1 MVKCLPGRHK
11 CLPVPPLAVPQCPSS
26 APAPPRGA
34 PHGSGWLNTPR
45 WGGSRATALQSCRFH
60 SLSIPPPDDPTASA
74 VQAWLPKSD
83 NPFEELVTPP
93 PTSPPPLDVTVLVQ
107 QRSTDAV
114 AHFLT
119 FSVRHEA
126 VRGQLAGY
134 TSSSRPVPSEGEE
147 DTFRVLADTTLYPTA
162 AGCGMATVDAQ
173 GVRSRTESPWLTNMV
188 DTFPAGLET
197 LITGFRLEVCPLLRC
212 MLSYLR
218 TCVPTHS
225 FTCSPICLF
234 GYLHL
239 LTGDLL
245 TSCLPTPQGL
255 PAAAALHQR
264 RGGWPT
270 RPQPRAAALGPHLWR
285 RHARRRRGRRGARG
299 RAAALRQGGALHV
312 RPPRLGLRAPRHTT
326 PGAFACRSSHTPM
339 FCVSFTVLLMLFQHM
354 TRPHWPRRARPA
366 AHRAPCARGVLG
378 ISHSLSLSLSRPPQ
392 PRPALC
398 TLTCT
403 IKNKHDSAQTT
414 RTSP

>member
-1 MVKCLPGRHK
+1 MVKCP
-11 CLPVPPLAVPQCPSS
+11 PVPPLGS
-26 APAPPRGA
+26 APVPPARPLRLLGA
-34 PHGSGWLNTPR
+34 HLTAL
-45 WGGSRATALQSCRFH
+45 GGSTLPGPPP
-60 SLSIPPPDDPTASA
+60 LSIPPPDDPTASA

-218 TCVPTHS
+218 TCVPTHV
-225 FTCSPICLF
+225 FT
-234 GYLHL
+234 
-239 LTGDLL
+239 D
-245 TSCLPTPQGL
+245 
-255 PAAAALHQR
+255 
-264 RGGWPT
+264 W
-270 RPQPRAAALGPHLWR
+270 
-285 RHARRRRGRRGARG
+285 
-299 RAAALRQGGALHV
+299 
-312 RPPRLGLRAPRHTT
+312 
-326 PGAFACRSSHTPM
+326 
-339 FCVSFTVLLMLFQHM
+339 
-354 TRPHWPRRARPA
+354 
-366 AHRAPCARGVLG
+366 
-378 ISHSLSLSLSRPPQ
+378 
-392 PRPALC
+392 
-398 TLTCT
+398 
-403 IKNKHDSAQTT
+403 
-414 RTSP
+414 